1 MSETS
6 YPDRETLAARQ
17 LSQLRAMLE
26 LVARDNPFYARK
38 WAAAGVTS
46 APETL
51 SQFFAQAPFTCKEE
65 LCEDQQAHPPYGTNL
80 TYPLEQYTRFNQTS
94 GTTGTPI
101 RWLDTTE
108 SWNWMVDNWVRV
120 FRESGVGPQDRIFY
134 AFSFGPFLGFW
145 TAYEAGSRLGALCL
159 PGGGMGSGPRLRTI
173 LDNQVSVLCCTPTYA
188 LRLGEAA
195 AELGVDLS
203 QGSVRRILA
212 AGEPG
217 ASIPATRQRIEQL
230 WPGAQL
236 RDHHGMT
243 EVGPVSYECP
253 ARPRVLHIIEGGY
266 LPEVIDPETGA
277 HVAPGARGELILT
290 NLGRWGS
297 PLVRY
302 RTGDLVQRA
311 VETVCACG
319 SSDLALEGGILGRT
333 DDMVLVRGVN
343 VFPSA
348 VEDTV
353 RRFTS
358 VAEYRVE
365 VRTSA
370 AMTELQLQLEPAAEC
385 PDPSLLARDVEAA
398 LRTSFNL
405 RIPVSLVAPGALP
418 RFELKSKRWVR
429 VEAGESR
436 A

>member
-6 YPDRETLAARQ
+6 HPDRETLGAQQ
-17 LSQLRAMLE
+17 LLKLRAMLDV
-26 LVARDNPFYARK
+26 LARDNRFYANK
-38 WAAAGVTS
+38 WADAGFS
-46 APETL
+46 ASPESL
-51 SQFFAQAPFTCKEE
+51 EQFFAAAPFTRKHE
-65 LCEDQQAHPPYGTNL
+65 LALDQQAHPPYGTNL
-80 TYPLEQYTRFNQTS
+80 TFPLAQYTRFSQTS

-108 SWNWMVDNWVRV
+108 SWSWMVDNWVRV

-145 TAYEAGSRLGALCL
+145 TAYEAGIRLGALCL
-159 PGGGMGSGPRLRTI
+159 PGGGMGSAPRLRTI
-173 LDNQVSVLCCTPTYA
+173 IDNGVTVLCCTPTYA

-195 AELGVDLS
+195 TELGVDLS
-203 QGSVRRILA
+203 LGSVRRIVA

-217 ASIPATRQRIEQL
+217 ASIPATREQIERL

-253 ARPRVLHIIEGGY
+253 MRPRVLHIIEDGY
-266 LPEVIDPETGA
+266 LPEVIDPVTGA
-277 HVAPGARGELILT
+277 HVGPGEQGELILT
-290 NLGRWGS
+290 NLGRWAS

-302 RTGDLVQRA
+302 RTGDLVLRA
-311 VETVCACG
+311 ANPVCACG
-319 SSDLALEGGILGRT
+319 SADLALEGGILGRT

-353 RRFTS
+353 RRFSS
-358 VAEYRVE
+358 VAEYRVK

-370 AMTELQLQLEPAAEC
+370 AMTELELQLEPAVEC
-385 PDPSLLARDVEAA
+385 ADPSVLARDVEAA
-398 LRTSFNL
+398 LRSSFNL

>member
-1 MSETS
+1 
-6 YPDRETLAARQ
+6 
-17 LSQLRAMLE
+17 
-26 LVARDNPFYARK
+26 
-38 WAAAGVTS
+38 
-46 APETL
+46 
-51 SQFFAQAPFTCKEE
+51 
-65 LCEDQQAHPPYGTNL
+65 
-80 TYPLEQYTRFNQTS
+80 
-94 GTTGTPI
+94 
-101 RWLDTTE
+101 
-108 SWNWMVDNWVRV
+108 MVDNWVRV
-120 FRESGVGPQDRIFY
+120 FRESGVGPRDRIFY

-145 TAYEAGSRLGALCL
+145 TAYEAGIRLGALCL
-159 PGGGMGSGPRLRTI
+159 PGGGMGTGPRLRAI
-173 LDNQVSVLCCTPTYA
+173 LDNEVTVLCCTPTYA

-195 AELGVDLS
+195 AEQGIDLS
-203 QGSVRRILA
+203 LGKVRRILA

-217 ASIPATRQRIEQL
+217 ASIPATRGQIERL
-230 WPGAQL
+230 WPGAEL

-243 EVGPVSYECP
+243 EVGPVTYECP
-253 ARPRVLHIIEGGY
+253 ARPRVLHVIEDGY

-277 HVAPGARGELILT
+277 HVAPGEQGELILT

-311 VETVCACG
+311 ASSVCPCG

-353 RRFTS
+353 RRFAS

-370 AMTELQLQLEPAAEC
+370 AMTELELQLEPAAEC
-385 PDPSLLARDVEAA
+385 PDPRLLARDVEAA
-398 LRTSFNL
+398 LRSSFNL

-429 VEAGESR
+429 VEAGDGR

>member
-1 MSETS
+1 MSEMS
-6 YPDRETLAARQ
+6 HPDRETLSARQ
-17 LSQLRAMLE
+17 FFRLRAMLD
-26 LVARDNPFYARK
+26 LLGRDNRFYAEK
-38 WAAAGVTS
+38 WAATGFDAV
-46 APETL
+46 PESL
-51 SQFFAQAPFTCKEE
+51 EQFFAEAPFTRKQE
-65 LCEDQQAHPPYGTNL
+65 LSEDQRAHPPYGRNL
-80 TYPLEQYTRFNQTS
+80 TYPLAQYTRFSQTS
-94 GTTGTPI
+94 GTTGTPM
-101 RWLDTTE
+101 RWLDTTD
-108 SWNWMVDNWVRV
+108 SWSWMVDNWVRV
-120 FRESGVGPQDRIFY
+120 FRESGVGPGDRIFY

-145 TAYEAGSRLGALCL
+145 TAYEAGIRLGALCL
-159 PGGGMGSGPRLRTI
+159 PGGGMGTGPRLRTI
-173 LDNQVSVLCCTPTYA
+173 LDNNVTVLCCTPTYA

-195 AELGVDLS
+195 VELGVDLS
-203 QGSVRRILA
+203 QGSVRRIVA

-217 ASIPATRQRIEQL
+217 ASIPATREQIERL

-253 ARPRVLHIIEGGY
+253 ARPRVLHIIEDGY

-277 HVAPGARGELILT
+277 HVGPGEQGELILT
-290 NLGRWGS
+290 NLGRWAS

-302 RTGDLVQRA
+302 RTGDLVLRSA
-311 VETVCACG
+311 HPVCACG

-353 RRFTS
+353 RRFAS

-370 AMTELQLQLEPAAEC
+370 AMTELELKLEPAVEC
-385 PDPSLLARDVEAA
+385 PDASLLARDVEAA
-398 LRTSFNL
+398 LRSAFNL

-429 VEAGESR
+429 VEAGERR

>member
-1 MSETS
+1 MTQMP
-6 YPDRETLAARQ
+6 YPDRDTLAAQQISR
-17 LSQLRAMLE
+17 LRAMLD
-26 LVARDNPFYARK
+26 LLAQQNPFYARK
-38 WAAAGVTS
+38 WSDARFTA
-46 APETL
+46 APESL
-51 SQFFAQAPFTCKEE
+51 EQFFAEAPFTRKEE

-80 TYPLEQYTRFNQTS
+80 TYPPEQYTRFSQTS
-94 GTTGTPI
+94 GTTGTPL

-108 SWNWMVDNWVRV
+108 SWSWMVDNWVRV
-120 FRESGVGPQDRIFY
+120 FRESGVGPGDRIFY

-145 TAYEAGSRLGALCL
+145 TAYEAGIRLGALCL
-159 PGGGMGSGPRLRTI
+159 PGGGMGTGPRLRAI
-173 LDNQVSVLCCTPTYA
+173 LDNEVTVLCCTPTYA

-195 AELGVDLS
+195 GELGIDLS
-203 QGSVRRILA
+203 ESKVRRILA

-217 ASIPATRQRIEQL
+217 ASIPSTRGQIERL
-230 WPGAQL
+230 WPGAEL

-243 EVGPVSYECP
+243 EVGPVTYECP
-253 ARPRVLHIIEGGY
+253 ARPRVLHVIEDGY

-277 HVAPGARGELILT
+277 HVAPGEQGELILT

-311 VETVCACG
+311 ANLVCACG
-319 SSDLALEGGILGRT
+319 CSDLALEGGILGRT

-353 RRFTS
+353 RRFAS

-370 AMTELQLQLEPAAEC
+370 AMTELELQLEPAAEC
-385 PDPSLLARDVEAA
+385 PDPRLLARDVEAA
-398 LRTSFNL
+398 LRSSFNL

-429 VEAGESR
+429 VEAGDSR